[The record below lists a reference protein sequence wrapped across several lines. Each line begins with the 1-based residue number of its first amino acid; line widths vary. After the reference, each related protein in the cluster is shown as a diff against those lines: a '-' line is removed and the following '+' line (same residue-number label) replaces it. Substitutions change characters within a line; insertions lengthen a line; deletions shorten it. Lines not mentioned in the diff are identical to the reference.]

1 MIFKELNALGIL
13 GINNRVGRYIL
24 RHNKRANYPL
34 VDNKVLTAQR
44 AEAWG
49 IATPENYLIVE
60 NYGFLKKLDQ
70 KLQKY
75 ESFVIKPAKGSQ
87 GNGIVVI
94 KEVIREEVNGV
105 PRLLFRRSNDKL
117 MDIEEVKHHISG
129 ILSGLYSLSGQS
141 DTAII
146 QAKIDKHPIFDDYSF
161 GGIPDI
167 RVIVFEGFPV
177 MTMVRLPTKSS
188 DGRANLHQGAIG
200 AGLDLS
206 NGQTINAVI
215 RNQVVDI
222 HPDTG
227 HKLSGLKLPFWRETL
242 ELAARCYDMVELGYL
257 GADIV
262 LTPDQGPILLE
273 LNARP
278 GLGIQIAN
286 LSGLV
291 PRLEKIR
298 LEAPRNL
305 LARER
310 VEFSINNFKA
320 SQ

>member
-1 MIFKELNALGIL
+1 MIFRDLKEMGIL

-24 RHNKRANYPL
+24 RHNKRSQYPL

-49 IATPENYLIVE
+49 IAMPENYMVVE
-60 NYGFLKKLDQ
+60 NYGSLKNLHL
-70 KLQKY
+70 KLQNY
-75 ESFVIKPAKGSQ
+75 DSFVIKPANGSQ
-87 GNGIVVI
+87 GNGIIVI
-94 KEVIREEVNGV
+94 KEIIKEEKNGEI
-105 PRLLFRRSNDKL
+105 RLLCRRSNDKL
-117 MDIEEVKHHISG
+117 MEIDEVKHHISG
-129 ILSGLYSLSGQS
+129 ILSGLYSLSAQS
-141 DTAII
+141 DVAII
-146 QAKIDKHPIFDDYSF
+146 QEKIDKHSIFDDYSF

-177 MTMVRLPTKSS
+177 MSMVRLPTKSS

-200 AGLDLS
+200 AGLNLCDGS
-206 NGQTINAVI
+206 TNNAVI
-215 RNQVVDI
+215 KNQVVDI

-227 HKLSGLKLPFWRETL
+227 HKLSGLKLPFWKEIL
-242 ELAARCYDMVELGYL
+242 DLAAHCYDMVELGYL
-257 GADIV
+257 GVDIV
-262 LTPDQGPILLE
+262 LTPDKGPILLE

-286 LSGLV
+286 LAGLV

-305 LARER
+305 LAKER
-310 VEFSINNFKA
+310 VEFSMKHF
-320 SQ
+320 

>member
-1 MIFKELNALGIL
+1 MIFRDLHDMGIL

-24 RHNKRANYPL
+24 RHNNRKDYPV

-49 IATPENYLIVE
+49 IAMPQNYLVVE
-60 NYGFLKKLDQ
+60 NYGFLKKLDV
-70 KLQKY
+70 KLSQY
-75 ESFVIKPAKGSQ
+75 SSFVVKPAKGSQ
-87 GNGIVVI
+87 GNGIIVI
-94 KEVIREEVNGV
+94 TEVIRDGDRV
-105 PRLLFRRSNDKL
+105 LYRRSNDKL
-117 MDIEEVKHHISG
+117 MEIDEIKHHISG

-141 DTAII
+141 DSAII
-146 QAKIDKHPIFDDYSF
+146 QAKIDKHPIFNDYSY

-177 MTMVRLPTKSS
+177 MSMVRLPTKSS

-200 AGLDLS
+200 AGLS
-206 NGQTINAVI
+206 MKNGWTTNAVI
-215 RNQVVDI
+215 KNQVIDA

-227 HKLSGLKLPFWRETL
+227 HHLSGLRLPFWPEIL

-262 LTPDQGPILLE
+262 LTPDQGPIILE

-278 GLGIQIAN
+278 GLAIQIAN
-286 LSGLV
+286 LAGLV

-298 LEAPRNL
+298 NDAPKGL
-305 LARER
+305 LAKER
-310 VEFSINNFKA
+310 AEYAIKNF
-320 SQ
+320 

>member
-1 MIFKELNALGIL
+1 MIFRNLKEMGIL

-24 RHNKRANYPL
+24 RHNPRKNYPL

-49 IATPENYLIVE
+49 IATPENYLVVE
-60 NYGFLKKLDQ
+60 NYGSLNNLHL
-70 KLQKY
+70 KLQQY
-75 ESFVIKPAKGSQ
+75 ESFVIKPANGSQ
-87 GNGIVVI
+87 GNGIIVFKEII
-94 KEVIREEVNGV
+94 KEEKNGETHIYC
-105 PRLLFRRSNDKL
+105 RRSNDKL

-129 ILSGLYSLSGQS
+129 ILSGLYSLSGHS

-146 QAKIDKHPIFDDYSF
+146 QAKIDKHPIFDQYSY

-177 MTMVRLPTKSS
+177 MSMVRLPTRSS
-188 DGRANLHQGAIG
+188 DGKANLHQGAIG
-200 AGLDLS
+200 AGLNLS
-206 NGQTINAVI
+206 NGWTNNAVI
-215 RNQVVDI
+215 RNQVVDT

-227 HKLSGLKLPFWRETL
+227 HQLMGLKLPFWPEIL

-262 LTPDQGPILLE
+262 LTPDRGPILLE

-286 LSGLV
+286 LAGLV

-298 LEAPRNL
+298 LEAPKNL
-305 LARER
+305 LAKER
-310 VEFSINNFKA
+310 VAFSMKHF
-320 SQ
+320 

>member
-1 MIFKELNALGIL
+1 MIFRDLENLGIL

-24 RHNKRANYPL
+24 RHNRRENYPL
-34 VDNKVLTAQR
+34 VDDKVKTAQR

-49 IATPENYLIVE
+49 IAMPENYMIVE
-60 NYGFLKKLDQ
+60 NYGSLKNLHLKILNYD
-70 KLQKY
+70 
-75 ESFVIKPAKGSQ
+75 SFVIKPANGSQ
-87 GNGIVVI
+87 GNGIIVI
-94 KEVIREEVNGV
+94 KEIIKEEKNGV
-105 PRLLFRRSNDKL
+105 TRVLCRRSNDKL

-146 QAKIDKHPIFDDYSF
+146 QSKIDKHPIFNDYSY

-167 RVIVFEGFPV
+167 RVIVFEGYPV
-177 MTMVRLPTKSS
+177 MSMVRLPTKSS

-200 AGLDLS
+200 AGINLADGS
-206 NGQTINAVI
+206 TNNAVI
-215 RNQVVDI
+215 KNQVIDV

-227 HKLSGLKLPFWRETL
+227 HKLVGLKLPFWREIL
-242 ELAARCYDMVELGYL
+242 ELAAQCYDMVELGYL

-262 LTPDQGPILLE
+262 LTPDRGPILLE

-286 LSGLV
+286 LAGLV

-298 LEAPRNL
+298 LEAPKNL
-305 LARER
+305 LAKER
-310 VEFSINNFKA
+310 VDFSMKNF
-320 SQ
+320 

>member
-1 MIFKELNALGIL
+1 MIFSDLKQMGIL

-24 RHNKRANYPL
+24 RHNKRSNYPL
-34 VDNKVLTAQR
+34 VDNKVLTARR

-49 IATPENYLIVE
+49 IAMPENYMIVE
-60 NYGFLKKLDQ
+60 NYGSLKNLHMKLMNYD
-70 KLQKY
+70 
-75 ESFVIKPAKGSQ
+75 SFVIKPAKGSQ
-87 GNGIVVI
+87 GNGIIVI
-94 KEVIREEVNGV
+94 KEIIKEVNGDQV
-105 PRLLFRRSNDKL
+105 RVLCRRSNDKL
-117 MDIEEVKHHISG
+117 MEIDEVKHHISG

-146 QAKIDKHPIFDDYSF
+146 QAKIDKHPIFDDYSY

-167 RVIVFEGFPV
+167 RVIVFEGYPV
-177 MTMVRLPTKSS
+177 MSMVRLPTKSS

-200 AGLDLS
+200 AGLNLRDGS
-206 NGQTINAVI
+206 TNNAVI
-215 RNQVVDI
+215 RNQVIDV

-227 HKLSGLKLPFWRETL
+227 HKLSGLKLPFWQEIL
-242 ELAARCYDMVELGYL
+242 ELASQCYDMVELGYL

-262 LTPDQGPILLE
+262 LTPDQGPIVLE

-286 LSGLV
+286 LAGLV

-298 LEAPRNL
+298 NEAPKNL
-305 LARER
+305 LAKER
-310 VEFSINNFKA
+310 VKYSMENF
-320 SQ
+320 

>member
-1 MIFKELNALGIL
+1 MIFRDLKQMGIL

-24 RHNKRANYPL
+24 RHNKRSNYPL

-60 NYGFLKKLDQ
+60 NYGSLKNLHHRL
-70 KLQKY
+70 LQY

-87 GNGIVVI
+87 GNGIIVI
-94 KEVIREEVNGV
+94 KEIIKEERNGEIRI
-105 PRLLFRRSNDKL
+105 LCRRSNDKL
-117 MDIEEVKHHISG
+117 MEIDEVKHHISG

-177 MTMVRLPTKSS
+177 MSMVRLPTKSS

-200 AGLDLS
+200 AGLNLS
-206 NGQTINAVI
+206 NGWTNNAVI
-215 RNQVVDI
+215 RNQVVDV

-227 HKLSGLKLPFWRETL
+227 HKLSGLKLPFWQEIL

-286 LSGLV
+286 LAGLV
-291 PRLEKIR
+291 PRLEKVR
-298 LEAPRNL
+298 LEAPKNL
-305 LARER
+305 LAKER
-310 VEFSINNFKA
+310 AEFAMKNF
-320 SQ
+320 

>member
-1 MIFKELNALGIL
+1 MIFRELYEMGIL

-24 RHNKRANYPL
+24 RHNKRENYPL
-34 VDNKVLTAQR
+34 VDNKVLTARR

-49 IATPENYLIVE
+49 IATPENYLVVE
-60 NYGFLKKLDQ
+60 NYGTLKNIHKKLLNYD
-70 KLQKY
+70 
-75 ESFVIKPAKGSQ
+75 SFVIKPANGSQ
-87 GNGIVVI
+87 GNGIIVI
-94 KEVIREEVNGV
+94 KEVIKEVKANGEV
-105 PRLLFRRSNDKL
+105 KVLCRRSNDKI
-117 MDIEEVKHHISG
+117 MEIEEVSHHISG

-167 RVIVFEGFPV
+167 RVIVFDGFPV
-177 MTMVRLPTKSS
+177 MSMVRLPTRSS

-200 AGLDLS
+200 AGISLS
-206 NGQTINAVI
+206 TGKTTNAVI
-215 RNQVVDI
+215 KNQVVDV

-227 HKLSGLKLPFWRETL
+227 HKLVGLKLPFWPEIL
-242 ELAARCYDMVELGYL
+242 ELSARCYDMVELGYL
-257 GADIV
+257 GVDIV

-278 GLGIQIAN
+278 GLAIQIAN

-291 PRLEKIR
+291 PRLEKITK
-298 LEAPRNL
+298 EAPKDL
-305 LARER
+305 SAKER
-310 VEFSINNFKA
+310 AAFSLKHF
-320 SQ
+320 

>member
-1 MIFKELNALGIL
+1 MILNDLNELGIL

-49 IATPENYLIVE
+49 IAMPQNYMVVE
-60 NYGFLKKLDQ
+60 NYGSLKNLHLKLE
-70 KLQKY
+70 KY
-75 ESFVIKPAKGSQ
+75 DSFVIKPASGSQ
-87 GNGIVVI
+87 GNGIIVI
-94 KEVIREEVNGV
+94 KEIIREEVDGEV
-105 PRLLFRRSNDKL
+105 RLLCRRSNDKL
-117 MDIEEVKHHISG
+117 MEIDEVKHHISG

-146 QAKIDKHPIFDDYSF
+146 QAKIDKHPIFDHYSF

-177 MTMVRLPTKSS
+177 MSMVRLPTKSS

-200 AGLDLS
+200 AGLNLKDGAT
-206 NGQTINAVI
+206 NNAVI
-215 RNQVVDI
+215 KNQIIDV

-227 HKLSGLKLPFWRETL
+227 HKISGLKLPFWREIL
-242 ELAARCYDMVELGYL
+242 ELSAHCYDMVELGYL
-257 GADIV
+257 GVDIV

-278 GLGIQIAN
+278 GLAIQIAN
-286 LSGLV
+286 LAGLV

-298 LEAPRNL
+298 FEAPKNL

-310 VEFSINNFKA
+310 VEFSMNNF
-320 SQ
+320 

>member
-1 MIFKELNALGIL
+1 MIFKELHDLGIL

-24 RHNKRANYPL
+24 RHNNRKNYPL

-49 IATPENYLIVE
+49 IAMPENYLVVE
-60 NYGFLKKLDQ
+60 NYGFLKKLDT
-70 KLQKY
+70 KLQQY
-75 ESFVIKPAKGSQ
+75 SSFVVKPAKGSQ
-87 GNGIVVI
+87 GNGIIVI
-94 KEVIREEVNGV
+94 KEIVHEDGKVYY
-105 PRLLFRRSNDKL
+105 RRSNDKL
-117 MDIEEVKHHISG
+117 MDIEEIKHHISG

-141 DTAII
+141 DAAII
-146 QAKIDKHPIFDDYSF
+146 QAKIDKHPIFDKYSF

-177 MTMVRLPTKSS
+177 MSMVRLPTKSS

-200 AGLDLS
+200 AGLDMK
-206 NGQTINAVI
+206 NGWATNAVI
-215 RNQVVDI
+215 KNQVVDI

-227 HKLSGLKLPFWRETL
+227 HQLAGLKLPFWKEIL

-278 GLGIQIAN
+278 GLAIQIAN
-286 LSGLV
+286 LDGLV

-298 LEAPRNL
+298 NHAPRNL
-305 LARER
+305 LAKER
-310 VEFSINNFKA
+310 VEFSMANF
-320 SQ
+320 

>member
-1 MIFKELNALGIL
+1 MIFRDLKEMGVL

-34 VDNKVLTAQR
+34 VDNKILTAQR

-49 IATPENYLIVE
+49 IPTPENYLIVE
-60 NYGFLKKLDQ
+60 NYGSLKNLHLKL
-70 KLQKY
+70 LNY
-75 ESFVIKPAKGSQ
+75 ESFVIKPANGSQ
-87 GNGIVVI
+87 GNGIIVFKEII
-94 KEVIREEVNGV
+94 KEEVNGEIRV
-105 PRLLFRRSNDKL
+105 LCRRSNDKL
-117 MDIEEVKHHISG
+117 MDIDEVKHHISG
-129 ILSGLYSLSGQS
+129 ILSGLYSLSGHN
-141 DTAII
+141 DAAII

-177 MTMVRLPTKSS
+177 MSMVRLPTKSS
-188 DGRANLHQGAIG
+188 DGKANLHQGAIG
-200 AGLDLS
+200 AGLNLS
-206 NGQTINAVI
+206 NGQTNNAVI
-215 RNQVVDI
+215 RNQIVDV

-227 HKLSGLKLPFWRETL
+227 HKLLGLKLPFWTEIL

-262 LTPDQGPILLE
+262 LTPDRGPILLE

-286 LSGLV
+286 LAGLV

-298 LEAPRNL
+298 LEAPKDL
-305 LARER
+305 LAKER
-310 VEFSINNFKA
+310 VAYSMKNF
-320 SQ
+320 

>member
-1 MIFKELNALGIL
+1 MIFRDLQEMGIL

-24 RHNKRANYPL
+24 RHNKRVNYPL

-60 NYGFLKKLDQ
+60 NYGSLKNLHLKL
-70 KLQKY
+70 LNF

-87 GNGIVVI
+87 GNGIIVI
-94 KEVIREEVNGV
+94 KEIIKEEKNGEIRV
-105 PRLLFRRSNDKL
+105 FCRRSNDKL
-117 MDIEEVKHHISG
+117 MDVEEVKHHISG

-146 QAKIDKHPIFDDYSF
+146 QAKIDKHPIFDEYSF
-161 GGIPDI
+161 GGIPDV
-167 RVIVFEGFPV
+167 RVIVFDGFPV
-177 MTMVRLPTKSS
+177 MSMVRLPTKSS

-200 AGLDLS
+200 AGLNLS
-206 NGQTINAVI
+206 NGWTNNAVI
-215 RNQVVDI
+215 RNQVVDT

-227 HKLSGLKLPFWRETL
+227 HKLSGLRLPFWTEIL
-242 ELAARCYDMVELGYL
+242 ELAARCYDMVDLGYL

-286 LSGLV
+286 LAGLV
-291 PRLEKIR
+291 PRLEKVR
-298 LEAPRNL
+298 LEAPKNL
-305 LARER
+305 LAKER
-310 VEFSINNFKA
+310 VEYSMRNF
-320 SQ
+320 

>member
-1 MIFKELNALGIL
+1 MIFKDLTDMGIL

-24 RHNKRANYPL
+24 RHNRRKNYPF
-34 VDNKVLTAQR
+34 VDNKVLTALR

-49 IATPENYLIVE
+49 IAMPENYLVVE
-60 NYGFLKKLDQ
+60 NYGSLKNLHL
-70 KLQKY
+70 KLQQY

-87 GNGIVVI
+87 GNGIIVI
-94 KEVIREEVNGV
+94 KEIIREEKNGEV
-105 PRLLFRRSNDKL
+105 RILCRRSNDKL
-117 MDIEEVKHHISG
+117 MEIDEVKHHISG

-177 MTMVRLPTKSS
+177 MSMVRLPTKSS

-200 AGLDLS
+200 AGLRLS
-206 NGQTINAVI
+206 DGSAMNAVI
-215 RNQVVDI
+215 RNQVVDV

-227 HKLSGLKLPFWRETL
+227 HKLSGLKLPFWREIL
-242 ELAARCYDMVELGYL
+242 ELAAHCYDMVDLGYL

-262 LTPDQGPILLE
+262 LTPDKGPILLE

-278 GLGIQIAN
+278 GLAIQIAN

-298 LEAPRNL
+298 PQISKNL
-305 LARER
+305 LAKER
-310 VEFSINNFKA
+310 VDFAMKNF
-320 SQ
+320 

>member
-1 MIFKELNALGIL
+1 MIFRDLEALGIL

-34 VDNKVLTAQR
+34 VDDKVLTAER
-44 AEAWG
+44 ALAWG
-49 IATPENYLIVE
+49 ISMPENYIVVE
-60 NYGFLKKLDQ
+60 NYGSLKNFQHKISQYD
-70 KLQKY
+70 
-75 ESFVIKPAKGSQ
+75 SFVIKPANGSQ
-87 GNGIVVI
+87 GNGIIVI
-94 KEVIREEVNGV
+94 KEVIKEERNGQTHI
-105 PRLLFRRSNDKL
+105 LCRRSNDKL
-117 MDIEEVKHHISG
+117 MDLEEVKHHISG

-141 DTAII
+141 DKAII
-146 QAKIDKHPIFDDYSF
+146 QAKIDKHPIFNNYSY

-177 MTMVRLPTKSS
+177 MSMVRLPTKSS
-188 DGRANLHQGAIG
+188 DGKANLHQGAIG
-200 AGLDLS
+200 AGLNLKDGS
-206 NGQTINAVI
+206 TNNAVI
-215 RNQVVDI
+215 RNQVIDS

-227 HKLSGLKLPFWRETL
+227 YKISGLKLPFWREIL
-242 ELAARCYDMVELGYL
+242 ELAAQCYDMVELGYL

-262 LTPDQGPILLE
+262 LTPDHGPILLE

-286 LSGLV
+286 LAGLV

-305 LARER
+305 MAKER
-310 VEFSINNFKA
+310 VDFSLRHF
-320 SQ
+320 

>member
-1 MIFKELNALGIL
+1 MIFRELEELGIL

-34 VDNKVLTAQR
+34 VDDKVLTAQR

-49 IATPENYLIVE
+49 IAMPENYLVVE
-60 NYGFLKKLDQ
+60 NYGTLKNLHVKLKD
-70 KLQKY
+70 Y
-75 ESFVIKPAKGSQ
+75 TSFVIKPANGSQ
-87 GNGIVVI
+87 GNGIIVI
-94 KEVIREEVNGV
+94 KEIIKEERNGEL
-105 PRLLFRRSNDKL
+105 RLLFRRSNDKL
-117 MDIEEVKHHISG
+117 MEIEDVKHHISG

-146 QAKIDKHPIFDDYSF
+146 QAKIDKHDIFDDVSF

-167 RVIVFEGFPV
+167 RVIVFEGYPV
-177 MTMVRLPTKSS
+177 MSMVRLPTKSS

-200 AGLDLS
+200 AGINLS
-206 NGQTINAVI
+206 DGMTNNAVI
-215 RNQVVDI
+215 RNQVVDL

-227 HKLSGLKLPFWRETL
+227 HKLVGLKIPFWREIL
-242 ELAARCYDMVELGYL
+242 ELAAQCYDMVELGYL
-257 GADIV
+257 GVDIV
-262 LTPDQGPILLE
+262 LTPDKGPIILE

-286 LSGLV
+286 LAGLV

-305 LARER
+305 LAKER
-310 VEFSINNFKA
+310 VEFSMKHF
-320 SQ
+320 

>member
-1 MIFKELNALGIL
+1 MIFRDLENLGIL

-24 RHNKRANYPL
+24 RHNKRENYPL
-34 VDNKVLTAQR
+34 VDDKVKTAQR

-49 IATPENYLIVE
+49 IAMPENYMIVE
-60 NYGFLKKLDQ
+60 NYGSLKNLHLKILNYD
-70 KLQKY
+70 
-75 ESFVIKPAKGSQ
+75 SFVIKPANGSQ
-87 GNGIVVI
+87 GNGIIVI
-94 KEVIREEVNGV
+94 KEIIKEEKNGV
-105 PRLLFRRSNDKL
+105 MRVLCRRSNDKL

-146 QAKIDKHPIFDDYSF
+146 QSKIDKHPIFDNYSY

-167 RVIVFEGFPV
+167 RVIVFEGYPV
-177 MTMVRLPTKSS
+177 MSMVRLPTKSS

-200 AGLDLS
+200 AGINLADGS
-206 NGQTINAVI
+206 TNNAVI
-215 RNQVVDI
+215 KNQVIDV

-227 HKLSGLKLPFWRETL
+227 HKLVGLKLPFWREIL
-242 ELAARCYDMVELGYL
+242 ELAAQCYDMVELGYL

-262 LTPDQGPILLE
+262 LTPDRGPILLE

-286 LSGLV
+286 LAGLV

-298 LEAPRNL
+298 LEAPKNL
-305 LARER
+305 LAKER
-310 VEFSINNFKA
+310 VDFSMKNF
-320 SQ
+320 

>member
-1 MIFKELNALGIL
+1 MIFSDLKDLGIL

-49 IATPENYLIVE
+49 IPTPENYFIVE
-60 NYGFLKKLDQ
+60 NYGSLKNLHLKLMSYD
-70 KLQKY
+70 
-75 ESFVIKPAKGSQ
+75 SFVIKPARGSQ
-87 GNGIVVI
+87 GNGIIVI
-94 KEVIREEVNGV
+94 KEIIREDRNGEV
-105 PRLLFRRSNDKL
+105 RILCRRSNDKL
-117 MDIEEVKHHISG
+117 MDVEEVRHHISG

-141 DTAII
+141 DIAIV

-161 GGIPDI
+161 GGIPDV

-177 MTMVRLPTKSS
+177 MSMVRLPTRSS

-200 AGLDLS
+200 AGINLS
-206 NGQTINAVI
+206 DGRTNNAVI
-215 RNQVVDI
+215 RNQVVDV

-227 HKLSGLKLPFWRETL
+227 HKLLGLKLPFWPEIL
-242 ELAARCYDMVELGYL
+242 ELAARCYDMVGLGYL

-286 LSGLV
+286 LAGLV

-298 LEAPRNL
+298 LEAPRDL
-305 LARER
+305 LAKER
-310 VEFSINNFKA
+310 VAFAMKHF
-320 SQ
+320 

>member
-1 MIFKELNALGIL
+1 MIFHDLKNLGIL

-24 RHNKRANYPL
+24 RHNKRKNYPL
-34 VDNKVLTAQR
+34 VDNKVLTAER
-44 AEAWG
+44 AAAWG
-49 IATPENYLIVE
+49 IAMPENYLVIE
-60 NYGFLKKLDQ
+60 NYGTLKNLHL
-70 KLQKY
+70 KLQHY
-75 ESFVIKPAKGSQ
+75 DSFVIKPARGSQ
-87 GNGIVVI
+87 GNGIIVI
-94 KEVIREEVNGV
+94 KEVLKEVVGEEIR
-105 PRLLFRRSNDKL
+105 LMFRRSNDKL
-117 MDIEEVKHHISG
+117 MNIEEIKHHISG

-146 QAKIDKHPIFDDYSF
+146 QEKIDKHPIFNDYSY

-177 MTMVRLPTKSS
+177 MSMVRLPTKSS

-200 AGLDLS
+200 AGLNLS
-206 NGQTINAVI
+206 NGKTNNAVI
-215 RNQVVDI
+215 NNQVIEI

-227 HKLSGLKLPFWRETL
+227 HALSGLKLPFWREIL
-242 ELAARCYDMVELGYL
+242 ELAAHCYDMVELGYL

-262 LTPDQGPILLE
+262 LTPDKGPILLE

-286 LSGLV
+286 LAGLV

-298 LEAPRNL
+298 PEILKGLMAK
-305 LARER
+305 ER
-310 VEFSINNFKA
+310 VDFSMANF
-320 SQ
+320 

>member
-1 MIFKELNALGIL
+1 MIFQDLKKMGIL

-24 RHNKRANYPL
+24 RHNNRANYPL

-44 AEAWG
+44 AAAWG
-49 IATPENYLIVE
+49 IATPENYIIIE
-60 NYGFLKKLDQ
+60 NYGSLKNLDQ
-70 KLQKY
+70 RLKNFD
-75 ESFVIKPAKGSQ
+75 SFVIKPAKGSQ
-87 GNGIVVI
+87 GNGIIVI
-94 KEVIREEVNGV
+94 KEIIKEEIDGKL
-105 PRLLFRRSNDKL
+105 RILCRRSNDKL
-117 MDIEEVKHHISG
+117 MELDEIKHHISG

-146 QAKIDKHPIFDDYSF
+146 QAKIDKHPIFEDYSY

-177 MTMVRLPTKSS
+177 MSMVRLPTKSS

-200 AGLDLS
+200 AGLNLS
-206 NGQTINAVI
+206 NGWTNNAVI
-215 RNQVVDI
+215 RNQVVDV

-227 HKLSGLKLPFWRETL
+227 HKILGLKMPFWKEIL
-242 ELAARCYDMVELGYL
+242 ELAAHCYDMVELGYL

-278 GLGIQIAN
+278 GLAIQIAN
-286 LSGLV
+286 LDGLV

-310 VEFSINNFKA
+310 VEFSMKHF
-320 SQ
+320 

>member
-1 MIFKELNALGIL
+1 MIFRQLEKLGIL

-24 RHNKRANYPL
+24 RHNNRKHYPL
-34 VDNKVLTAQR
+34 VDNKVLTAGR
-44 AEAWG
+44 AAAWG
-49 IATPENYLIVE
+49 IAMPENYKIVE
-60 NYGFLKKLDQ
+60 NYGSLKNLHHTIQQYD
-70 KLQKY
+70 
-75 ESFVIKPAKGSQ
+75 SFVIKPAKGSQ
-87 GNGIVVI
+87 GNGIIVI
-94 KEVIREEVNGV
+94 KEVIREERDGEV
-105 PRLLFRRSNDKL
+105 RILCRRSNGKL
-117 MDIEEVKHHISG
+117 MEIDEVKHHISG
-129 ILSGLYSLSGQS
+129 ILSGLYSLAGQS

-146 QAKIDKHPIFDDYSF
+146 QEKIDKHPIFDDYSY

-177 MTMVRLPTKSS
+177 MSMVRLPTKAS

-200 AGLDLS
+200 AGINLS
-206 NGQTINAVI
+206 TGHTNNAVI
-215 RNQVVDI
+215 NSQVVTH

-227 HKLSGLKLPFWRETL
+227 HALLGLKLPFWKEIM

-262 LTPDQGPILLE
+262 LTPDKGPILLE

-286 LSGLV
+286 LDGLV

-298 LEAPRNL
+298 LHAPRNL

-310 VEFSINNFKA
+310 VEFSMKHF
-320 SQ
+320 

>member
-1 MIFKELNALGIL
+1 MIFRDLKEMGIL

-24 RHNKRANYPL
+24 RHNKRSNYPL
-34 VDNKVLTAQR
+34 VDDKVLTAQR
-44 AEAWG
+44 AQAWG
-49 IATPENYLIVE
+49 IAMPENYLIVE
-60 NYGFLKKLDQ
+60 NYGSLKNLHLKILNYD
-70 KLQKY
+70 
-75 ESFVIKPAKGSQ
+75 SFVIKPANGSQ
-87 GNGIVVI
+87 GNGIIVI
-94 KEVIREEVNGV
+94 KEIIREEKNGV
-105 PRLLFRRSNDKL
+105 TQILFRRSNDKL
-117 MDIEEVKHHISG
+117 MDIDEVKHHISG

-146 QAKIDKHPIFDDYSF
+146 QAKIDKHPIFDDYSY

-167 RVIVFEGFPV
+167 RVIVFEGYPV
-177 MTMVRLPTKSS
+177 MSMVRLPTKSS

-200 AGLDLS
+200 AGLNLRDGS
-206 NGQTINAVI
+206 TNNAVI
-215 RNQVVDI
+215 KNQVIDL

-227 HKLSGLKLPFWRETL
+227 VKLMGLKLPFWREIL
-242 ELAARCYDMVELGYL
+242 ELAAQCYDMVDLGYL

-286 LSGLV
+286 LAGLV

-298 LEAPRNL
+298 LEAPKNL

-310 VEFSINNFKA
+310 VDFSMKNF
-320 SQ
+320 

>member
-1 MIFKELNALGIL
+1 MIFRNLKEMGIL

-24 RHNKRANYPL
+24 RHNPRKNYPL

-49 IATPENYLIVE
+49 IATPENYMVVE
-60 NYGFLKKLDQ
+60 NYGSLKNLHL
-70 KLQKY
+70 KLQQY
-75 ESFVIKPAKGSQ
+75 ESFVIKPANGSQ
-87 GNGIVVI
+87 GNGIIVFKEII
-94 KEVIREEVNGV
+94 KEEKNGETHIYC
-105 PRLLFRRSNDKL
+105 RRSNDKL
-117 MDIEEVKHHISG
+117 MDIDEVKHHISG
-129 ILSGLYSLSGQS
+129 ILSGLYSLKGHS

-146 QAKIDKHPIFDDYSF
+146 QAKIDKHPIFDQYSY

-177 MTMVRLPTKSS
+177 MSMVRLPTRSS
-188 DGRANLHQGAIG
+188 DGKANLHQGAIG
-200 AGLDLS
+200 AGLNLS
-206 NGQTINAVI
+206 NGWTNNAVI
-215 RNQVVDI
+215 RNQVVDT

-227 HKLSGLKLPFWRETL
+227 HQLMGLKLPFWPEIL

-262 LTPDQGPILLE
+262 LTPDRGPILLE

-286 LSGLV
+286 LAGLV

-298 LEAPRNL
+298 LEAPKHL
-305 LARER
+305 LAKER
-310 VEFSINNFKA
+310 AEFSMKHF
-320 SQ
+320 

>member
-1 MIFKELNALGIL
+1 MGIL

-24 RHNKRANYPL
+24 RHNKRENYPL
-34 VDNKVLTAQR
+34 VDNKVLTAER

-60 NYGFLKKLDQ
+60 NYGSLKNLHLKL
-70 KLQKY
+70 LNY

-87 GNGIVVI
+87 GNGIIVI
-94 KEVIREEVNGV
+94 KEIIKEEKNGEIRV
-105 PRLLFRRSNDKL
+105 LCRRSNDKL
-117 MDIEEVKHHISG
+117 MDVEEVKHHISG

-146 QAKIDKHPIFDDYSF
+146 QAKIDKHPIFDDYSY

-167 RVIVFEGFPV
+167 RVIVYEGFPV
-177 MTMVRLPTKSS
+177 MSMVRLPTKNS
-188 DGRANLHQGAIG
+188 DGKANLHQGAIG
-200 AGLDLS
+200 AGLNLS
-206 NGQTINAVI
+206 NGFTNNAVI
-215 RNQVVDI
+215 RNQVIDV

-227 HKLSGLKLPFWRETL
+227 HKLSGLRLPFWREIL
-242 ELAARCYDMVELGYL
+242 ELSARCYDMVELGYL

-262 LTPDQGPILLE
+262 LTPDHGPILLE

-286 LSGLV
+286 LDGLV

-298 LEAPRNL
+298 LEAPKNL
-305 LARER
+305 MAKER
-310 VEFSINNFKA
+310 VDYSMSNF
-320 SQ
+320 

>member
-1 MIFKELNALGIL
+1 MIFRDLQEMGIL

-24 RHNKRANYPL
+24 RHNKRVNYPL

-60 NYGFLKKLDQ
+60 NYGSLKNLHLKL
-70 KLQKY
+70 LNF

-87 GNGIVVI
+87 GNGIIVI
-94 KEVIREEVNGV
+94 KEIIKEEKNGEIRV
-105 PRLLFRRSNDKL
+105 FCRRSNDKL
-117 MDIEEVKHHISG
+117 MDVEEVKHHISG

-146 QAKIDKHPIFDDYSF
+146 QAKIDKHPIFDEYSF
-161 GGIPDI
+161 GGIPDV
-167 RVIVFEGFPV
+167 RVIVFDGFPV
-177 MTMVRLPTKSS
+177 MSMVRLPTKSS

-200 AGLDLS
+200 AGLNLS
-206 NGQTINAVI
+206 NGWTNNAVI
-215 RNQVVDI
+215 RNQVVDT

-227 HKLSGLKLPFWRETL
+227 HKLSGLRLPFWTEIL
-242 ELAARCYDMVELGYL
+242 ELAARCYDMVDLGYL

-286 LSGLV
+286 LAGLV

-298 LEAPRNL
+298 LEAPKNL
-305 LARER
+305 LAKER
-310 VEFSINNFKA
+310 VEYSMRNF
-320 SQ
+320 